1 MTGAKYGEETKKP
14 LPPLGEETELQGG
27 DRGKGYLEIREGVLK
42 FRAFP
47 RKEAE
52 GKAWT

>member
-1 MTGAKYGEETKKP
+1 MVRLGQNKERRLKGLS
-14 LPPLGEETELQGG
+14 LPWGRKQNC
-27 DRGKGYLEIREGVLK
+27 RGKGYLEIREGVLK

-52 GKAWT
+52 GKGWT